1 MTQNTQPGHYIAEA
15 ISHLDG
21 PEFEG
26 IFLPD
31 DYPHRPPMSVP
42 PRNHASAKLVRQVRV
57 ECDLDDETA
66 ERVADWAAD
75 WGERLAASAA
85 RPVFDMGGHGPQC
98 SWCRAIWPLCGH
110 HHLST
115 EGDTDE

>member
-1 MTQNTQPGHYIAEA
+1 MN

-26 IFLPD
+26 IFLPTPD
-31 DYPHRPPMSVP
+31 HAPMSVP
-42 PRNHASAKLVRQVRV
+42 PRERASSKLVHQVRV
-57 ECDLDDETA
+57 ACDLDDETA

-85 RPVFDMGGHGPQC
+85 RPVFDMNGSGPRC
-98 SWCRAIWPLCGH
+98 SWCAAIWPMCGH
-110 HHLST
+110 HHQST